1 MATTQVGIYNLA
13 LSFLGERSASTITD
27 ATEPVR
33 VIHGLWD
40 HASKFCLEQG
50 HWKFAERESVLTP
63 SLTEVPT
70 TGLANAFAK
79 PSDYVRLNAL
89 CSDEFFRVPIIHV
102 HERGLFWYCD
112 LDTVYLRYVS
122 NDTAYGMDITLW
134 PETFVLYTALYLAI
148 LAVPRIA
155 PERKG
160 EVITA
165 PGNVG
170 IIEAKRNALAKDA
183 VAGPIQ
189 FVQQGNWASSRSRN
203 GNGRNSRSSLYGS

>member
-13 LSFLGERSASTITD
+13 LGFLGERSALTISD

-33 VIHGLWD
+33 VLGGYWD

-50 HWKFAERESVLTP
+50 HWKFAEREAVLTP
-63 SLTEVPT
+63 SSTEVPT
-70 TGLANAFAK
+70 TGLANAFDK
-79 PSDYVRLNAL
+79 PTDYVRMNAL
-89 CSDEFFRVPIIHV
+89 CSDEFFNMPIIQV

-112 LDTVYLRYVS
+112 LDTIYLRYVS
-122 NDTAYGMDITLW
+122 NDENYGMDVSLW
-134 PETFVLYTALYLAI
+134 PETFVLYVALYLAT
-148 LAVPRIA
+148 LAVPRLA
-155 PERKG
+155 PERKN

-170 IIEAKRNALAKDA
+170 IVEAKRNALAKDA

-189 FVQQGNWASSRSRN
+189 FIQQGNWVSSRSRN
-203 GNGRNSRSSLYGS
+203 NSGRNSRSSLYGS